1 MSKFAV
7 ADEDAVAV
15 VRGPRRDRGDLSQ
28 DGETRG
34 AGQKSLVPCGIVVG
48 GWTCRRFVFQQL

>member
-28 DGETRG
+28 DGDTRG
-34 AGQKSLVPCGIVVG
+34 AVQTSQGHVGNDGG
-48 GWTCRRFVFQQL
+48 GWTFTRFVFQQL